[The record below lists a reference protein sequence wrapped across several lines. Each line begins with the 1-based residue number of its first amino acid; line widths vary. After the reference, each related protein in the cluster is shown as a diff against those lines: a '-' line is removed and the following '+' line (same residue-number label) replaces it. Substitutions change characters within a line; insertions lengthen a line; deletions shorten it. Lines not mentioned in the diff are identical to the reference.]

1 MVGLTRSAPL
11 AGRKDR
17 IVPENVSIAYRG
29 AHYAIGQGPQFYGI
43 WHAVAPQSQPIE
55 WWPLTPEGWSAAWA
69 RFASVEV
76 PGTIAPVMQAPG
88 QVPEPSSARAQ
99 PTSTPSVAAPSVA
112 APGDATPSVAAPG
125 DAATLSDA
133 IAGVAAAP
141 TTLAPDAPSVIR
153 RARIAAAVL
162 GLGVVFGIAGL
173 FPSYVGS
180 SLASQRP
187 DLATHVT
194 YLAAWSLSAVLIA
207 TGGGRMRVGALLGL
221 GVSAVTLG
229 FFFADV
235 GTPIASGMHLA
246 GAGLWLGIGGWLTC
260 TIGVGLAF
268 WTGLKTRDGN
278 GAVARRG
285 PARHLGRAS
294 SHEIPPLVTL
304 VLAAIGA
311 AIAFAPAWDR
321 FSLRAA
327 NGFSQVITAGNAF
340 ANPAPVIA
348 GDVLVM
354 VGLVAVAVVAA
365 FWRPLRLGG
374 ALVAGAI
381 VAMLAQAISALVQ
394 VTEPTSPTLFG
405 ISQAQANQ
413 AGLSIVAGLTPMFWV
428 FCAFVATMI
437 LLCVWMLLSSES
449 AAQPV
454 TPQVVGPNFGA
465 PTPAAGTSYSQAT
478 QAQASGQ

>member
-1 MVGLTRSAPL
+1 MR
-11 AGRKDR
+11 AG
-17 IVPENVSIAYRG
+17 
-29 AHYAIGQGPQFYGI
+29 
-43 WHAVAPQSQPIE
+43 
-55 WWPLTPEGWSAAWA
+55 T
-69 RFASVEV
+69 
-76 PGTIAPVMQAPG
+76 
-88 QVPEPSSARAQ
+88 
-99 PTSTPSVAAPSVA
+99 
-112 APGDATPSVAAPG
+112 
-125 DAATLSDA
+125 
-133 IAGVAAAP
+133 
-141 TTLAPDAPSVIR
+141 
-153 RARIAAAVL
+153 
-162 GLGVVFGIAGL
+162 
-173 FPSYVGS
+173 
-180 SLASQRP
+180 
-187 DLATHVT
+187 
-194 YLAAWSLSAVLIA
+194 
-207 TGGGRMRVGALLGL
+207 LLGL

-229 FFFADV
+229 FFFADL
-235 GTPIASGMHLA
+235 GTPMASGMHLA
-246 GAGLWLGIGGWLTC
+246 GAGLWLGIGGWLAC
-260 TIGVGLAF
+260 TVGVGLAF

-285 PARHLGRAS
+285 PARHLGRAVN
-294 SHEIPPLVTL
+294 HEIPPLVTL

-354 VGLVAVAVVAA
+354 AGLVAVAVVAA

-381 VAMLAQAISALVQ
+381 VAMVAQVISAVVQ
-394 VTEPTSPTLFG
+394 ITEPTSPTLFG
-405 ISQAQANQ
+405 ISQAQASQ

-454 TPQVVGPNFGA
+454 APQVVGPNFGA
-465 PTPAAGTSYSQAT
+465 PTAAAGVGYSQAT
-478 QAQASGQ
+478 QAQVSGQ